1 MVNIFMEGINMQYL
15 SNHSSKNTEN
25 IDFCINNFIQS
36 LESLH
41 FSNITVQRYLSHL
54 NRYKEFCLK
63 HNYNDFL
70 SQETILKYLNTMN
83 NSSLQTIQFARTVLG
98 RFKDFTL
105 TKSFKTKY
113 LEEKKVL
120 CSSNLSTILNSF
132 QKFLSNS
139 QISLNTQKYQIQS
152 IKNFLIFLE
161 SSHIFSFTD
170 FELSHISK
178 YIKNSNYAHSTR
190 CNIASI
196 LKKFFNFTYSQ
207 NITSFS
213 GNDLFFK
220 IKRNPNERILSFYS
234 EDEISKLISSI
245 DTSSATGKR
254 NYIIV
259 LLAATLGFRAS
270 DIVNLKL
277 ENIDWDNKLI
287 KITQQKN
294 KKNLIQP
301 FTDEIYFALLD
312 YLKNARPNTN
322 SSNIFVSLRPPFQAL
337 TTSALGLL
345 TSKYFKLADINIL
358 NKKHGIHALRHSL
371 ANNMLHNKVSL
382 QDISVSLGHT
392 FISTTTIYTN
402 IDINTLK
409 LFSLEVD

>member
-1 MVNIFMEGINMQYL
+1 MVNIFMEDINMQYL
-15 SNHSSKNTEN
+15 SNHNKNTKN
-25 IDFCINNFIQS
+25 IDFCINNFIQA

-41 FSNITVQRYLSHL
+41 FANTTIQRYLSHL
-54 NRYKEFCLK
+54 NRYRDFCLN
-63 HNYNDFL
+63 HNCKVFL
-70 SQETILKYLNTMN
+70 SQENILKYLTTMK
-83 NSSLQTIQFARTVLG
+83 NSSSQTIQFARKVLG

-105 TKSFKTKY
+105 TKSFRTKY
-113 LEEKKVL
+113 LEEKKILVSSDFSTVL
-120 CSSNLSTILNSF
+120 TSF

-139 QISLNTQKYQIQS
+139 PISLNTQNNQIQS

-161 SSHIFSFTD
+161 SSQIYSFTD
-170 FELSHISK
+170 FDLSHISK
-178 YIKNSNYAHSTR
+178 YIKNSNYSHSTR
-190 CNIASI
+190 YCIASV
-196 LKKFFNFTYSQ
+196 LKKFFNFTYNQ

-213 GNDLFFK
+213 GNDVFFK

-234 EDEISKLISSI
+234 EAEISKLISSI

-254 NYIIV
+254 NLV
-259 LLAATLGFRAS
+259 
-270 DIVNLKL
+270 
-277 ENIDWDNKLI
+277 
-287 KITQQKN
+287 
-294 KKNLIQP
+294 QP

-312 YLKNARPNTN
+312 YLKNAKPNTN
-322 SSNIFVSLRPPFQAL
+322 SPNIFVSLKPPHQAL
-337 TTSALGLL
+337 TTSALGIL
-345 TSKYFKLADINIL
+345 TSKYFKLTDIDIL

-392 FISTTTIYTN
+392 FISTTTMYTN